1 MHVHTKEELAVW
13 THLSASKG
21 SSKQTRYGSFRPSLA
36 LVRFAASSMPTIA
49 SGSVILAT
57 ALLRDW
63 GTVGGEG
70 DIF

>member
-21 SSKQTRYGSFRPSLA
+21 SSKQTRYGSFRPSLT
-36 LVRFAASSMPTIA
+36 LVRFAASSMA
-49 SGSVILAT
+49 SGSAILAT